1 MILTKLN
8 WRWITMIQQRDE
20 PIKSAPLKNS
30 RELAAMLKRL
40 PKEER
45 LRVEGIIIG
54 VDLAH
59 KKTPDDI

>member
-1 MILTKLN
+1 MA
-8 WRWITMIQQRDE
+8 QQRATPVE
-20 PIKSAPLKNS
+20 SVPLKSS

-59 KKTPDDI
+59 KEPQGNPPTSVDRPA

>member
-1 MILTKLN
+1 MA
-8 WRWITMIQQRDE
+8 QQRAAPVE
-20 PIKSAPLKNS
+20 IAPLKSS

-59 KKTPDDI
+59 KEPQGDPPTNTNHPA

>member
-1 MILTKLN
+1 MA
-8 WRWITMIQQRDE
+8 QQRAA
-20 PIKSAPLKNS
+20 PVKSAPLKSS

-59 KKTPDDI
+59 KEPQVSPPTSTNRTA

>member
-1 MILTKLN
+1 MA
-8 WRWITMIQQRDE
+8 QQRAA